1 VPQYQS
7 FGAVLG
13 FALLLYMLDISYWR
27 GYCGALLRRLALS
40 MLAVAAR
47 QLVER
52 AVCPACGHRPIS
64 PPGPPE
70 GSGPAPQAAQR
81 RGVPTVNHQVAAFGL
96 TCFEIVPYMPLA
108 IFVLVVPVGALGLRY
123 SVLRKTAG
131 ISIAWV
137 LGASPP
143 DLPLAIA

>member
-1 VPQYQS
+1 
-7 FGAVLG
+7 
-13 FALLLYMLDISYWR
+13 MLK
-27 GYCGALLRRLALS
+27 
-40 MLAVAAR
+40 
-47 QLVER
+47 
-52 AVCPACGHRPIS
+52 
-64 PPGPPE
+64 
-70 GSGPAPQAAQR
+70 
-81 RGVPTVNHQVAAFGL
+81 
-96 TCFEIVPYMPLA
+96 LA

>member
-1 VPQYQS
+1 MPS
-7 FGAVLG
+7 
-13 FALLLYMLDISYWR
+13 ALLADTAPSARPDHLKAQ
-27 GYCGALLRRLALS
+27 ALRLRL
-40 MLAVAAR
+40 
-47 QLVER
+47 
-52 AVCPACGHRPIS
+52 PK
-64 PPGPPE
+64 
-70 GSGPAPQAAQR
+70 R
-81 RGVPTVNHQVAAFGL
+81 RGIPTVNHQVAAFGL